1 MSKFF
6 QALFSGMFITF
17 ILDFF
22 LFLGIKENYIDFYEI
37 DVYYNIL
44 FADHQNVYI
53 FFVLTM
59 LLGFI
64 VTYINNTK
72 LSLSIILLLAII
84 PFSSL
89 IPSVGYKIGEMMFMS
104 KDVTLKDSKYTY
116 VGDIYY
122 IGRDDI
128 IFYDKEIKKQIKLK
142 KESIKWNIFQ
152 V

>member
-53 FFVLTM
+53 FFALSM

-72 LSLSIILLLAII
+72 LSLSVILLLAII

-89 IPSVGYKIGEMMFMS
+89 IPSVGYKIGEMMLMS
-104 KDVTLKDSKYTY
+104 KDVTLKDDKYTY
-116 VGDIYY
+116 IGDIYY
-122 IGRDDI
+122 DGRDDI

-142 KESIKWNIFQ
+142 KESIK
-152 V
+152 